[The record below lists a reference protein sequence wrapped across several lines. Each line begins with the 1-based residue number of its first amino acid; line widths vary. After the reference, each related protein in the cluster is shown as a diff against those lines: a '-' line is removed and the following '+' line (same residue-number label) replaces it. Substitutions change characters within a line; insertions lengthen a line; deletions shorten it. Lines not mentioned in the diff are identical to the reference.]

1 MDQSTVY
8 RILKRRK
15 IRYYKMIERPKKKPK
30 LDIMYLACNNYCCW
44 TINKLYKSN
53 ASWNKR
59 RSL

>member
-53 ASWNKR
+53 AS
-59 RSL
+59 